1 MAVEFDGVTTP
12 QSTGAVPTPTDPVV
26 VEQVPGHPESTGAV
40 DAPPAA
46 VTVEFGDLGTSST
59 GAVETPGPQS
69 YGPEAKVIRSG
80 RRAAAEPSQVTP
92 ETKTESK
99 TQSADVPLPG
109 QAH

>member
-46 VTVEFGDLGTSST
+46 VTVEFGDLGQDPT
-59 GAVETPGPQS
+59 GAVENPGPQTL
-69 YGPEAKVIRSG
+69 GPQAKVIRSG
-80 RRAAAEPSQVTP
+80 RRVAAEPSTVTA
-92 ETKTESK
+92 ETKTQQAAPA
-99 TQSADVPLPG
+99 TQSAPG
-109 QAH
+109 H